1 MTVQTHYQVLG
12 VQSKSTDK
20 DIKKAYRKLALKF
33 HPDKNKADGAE
44 EMFKQVRRNLN
55 VGFFFLLFKILFL
68 CFPSFLTFFVF
79 F

>member
-55 VGFFFLLFKILFL
+55 VGFCFLKFFFCAFQ
-68 CFPSFLTFFVF
+68 FPNFFSFFF
-79 F
+79 

>member
-55 VGFFFLLFKILFL
+55 VGFFLLFKILFL
-68 CFPSFLTFFVF
+68 CFPSFQTFFVF

>member
-55 VGFFFLLFKILFL
+55 VGFFFCFL
-68 CFPSFLTFFVF
+68 KFFFCAFQFPNFFSFFF
-79 F
+79 